1 VTTGTTSGR
10 SAGRTP
16 GDIGE
21 AGPGTGGIVRSST
34 AMALGTVIS
43 RATGFLRTVV
53 LATAIGLAVGDA
65 YNVANTLPNVVYE
78 LLLGGVLTSVV
89 VPLVVE
95 AATRDGD
102 DGEAYAQRLLTL
114 VAIALTAATT
124 VAVLLA
130 PWIIRLYTGGRD
142 PATVDLATTFARFFL
157 PQIIFYGLGALI
169 GAILNTRDSFAPPM
183 WTPIL
188 NNIVVIATGLLF
200 IAVTT
205 GAPQPGHLSTTQTW
219 VLGFGTTL
227 GIVVQ
232 TVALL
237 PALRRTGFRL
247 RVRWDFR
254 NSGLRRAAR
263 LAGWVLVY
271 VAANQLAFIA
281 IVRLARG
288 AYQGG
293 FSAYTYAFFLVQLP
307 HAIVAVSVITALL
320 PRMSRAATAGRR
332 DLVADDL
339 ATGLKLAGVLLVPA
353 QLVCIVLGPLIAT
366 VVFAHLNID
375 VDQARFIGAV
385 LAAYAVSLV
394 PFSAFQLQLRG
405 FYALQDTRT
414 PALVNVAIAV
424 LNVVVD
430 VILFVTLHGRDRVVG
445 LAIGYSVSYIAG
457 FILFTALLRR
467 RLQRPERRTR
477 LLQTYVRLSV
487 AAVLGTAVAWV
498 VATAAVHVL
507 DDGPLGAGVGVF
519 GGLLLGTPVYVAAAM
534 RMRVA
539 EMRQV
544 AGMVRRRFG

>member
-1 VTTGTTSGR
+1 M
-10 SAGRTP
+10 
-16 GDIGE
+16 
-21 AGPGTGGIVRSST
+21 GGIVRSST
-34 AMALGTVIS
+34 AMALGTVVS
-43 RATGFLRTVV
+43 RGTGFLRTVV
-53 LATAIGLAVGDA
+53 LATAIGLTVGDA

-89 VPLVVE
+89 VPLVVD
-95 AATRDGD
+95 AAARDGD

-114 VAIALTAATT
+114 VTVALTAATT

-130 PWIIRLYTGGRD
+130 PWIIRLYASGEKAD
-142 PATVDLATTFARFFL
+142 TVALATTFARFFL
-157 PQIIFYGLGALI
+157 PQIIFYGIGALI
-169 GAILNTRDSFAPPM
+169 GAILNTRGSFAPPM

-188 NNIVVIATGLLF
+188 NNLVVIATGLLF
-200 IAVTT
+200 IVITNGT
-205 GAPQPGHLSTTQTW
+205 PRPGELSTTQTW
-219 VLGFGTTL
+219 VLGLGTTL

-232 TVALL
+232 TVVLL

-247 RVRWDFR
+247 RLRWDFR

-271 VAANQLAFIA
+271 VIANQLAFVA
-281 IVRLARG
+281 IVRLATD
-288 AYQGG
+288 AYAGG

-320 PRMSRAATAGRR
+320 PRMSRAATSGRR

-353 QLVCIVLGPLIAT
+353 QLVCIALGPLIAT

-375 VDQARFIGAV
+375 VDQARFIGVV

-430 VILFVTLHGRDRVVG
+430 VILFVTLHGRNRVVG
-445 LAIGYSVSYIAG
+445 LAVGYSVSYIVG
-457 FILFTALLRR
+457 FVIFTVLLRR
-467 RLQRPERRTR
+467 RLERPARQTR
-477 LLQTYVRLSV
+477 LVQTYVRLAV
-487 AAVLGTAVAWV
+487 AAVLGTLVAWLF
-498 VATAAVHVL
+498 AKAAIHVL
-507 DDGPLGAGVGVF
+507 DDGPLGAGVGVV
-519 GGLLLGTPVYVAAAM
+519 GGLLLGTPAYVAAAT
-534 RMRVA
+534 RMRVG
-539 EMRQV
+539 EVSQV
-544 AGMVRRRFG
+544 VGMVRRRFG